1 MGLHPQDQTEF
12 VESCVSAEADGSSSW
27 LVEGATR
34 YLKGA
39 PAFALKYKI
48 YDLCMKS
55 TIK

>member
-12 VESCVSAEADGSSSW
+12 VESCVSAEVDGSSSW

-48 YDLCMKS
+48 YDQCMKS